1 MTVNELRIGNY
12 LFLPGYDIY
21 IKVSSIYTTHYRC
34 RGINGI
40 DYEDS
45 IRYNYQPIPLTP
57 ELLEKCTLKK
67 GFGTIVYSNGKET
80 KEYHLSYPIVL
91 VGNVIN
97 ESYSVL
103 YKYTRGCQ
111 NEEDFICEIEYLH
124 QLQNLF
130 FTLTNEE
137 LIINL

>member
-1 MTVNELRIGNY
+1 MTVNELRIGNWVK
-12 LFLPGYDIY
+12 PI
-21 IKVSSIYTTHYRC
+21 SP
-34 RGINGI
+34 
-40 DYEDS
+40 
-45 IRYNYQPIPLTP
+45 RYNEKYLQIESVSNGLVNIEFREYKINEVTAIPLTP
-57 ELLEKCTLKK
+57 EILEKCTLKK

-130 FTLTNEE
+130 YTLTNEE